1 VDIVVSP
8 NLVSFNP
15 QSSPQAP
22 TLAPGDIVDAVVLA
36 LLENGKA
43 RLSVANT
50 ILDVLTKVPLEAG
63 ATVRLAVKDTPQGIQ
78 LVIVDPGGTPGKSGV
93 AVPANARAGAGA
105 LPSASTADA
114 SATTVGVAT
123 GDAAPNASV
132 KSVSGLDVPLP
143 KGPDA
148 EPAPTP
154 TPAAALNTAVR
165 VAAARQDG
173 LGPLFADLSEAV
185 QSPALPPAVRDAAAQ
200 LLALRVPLQPE
211 SPADAGNPRVVIGLL
226 GAAHFKSPEA
236 ASPPTSGTSGAA
248 PEVKISADDVKAALN
263 RSGLFLETRLAA
275 AASAGADAS
284 PPADTPPPND
294 LKAALTVFRQIVKTW
309 LGDDGAEVTRDGALS
324 TLRDAP
330 SLVPG
335 MRALPAPGKEP
346 AGLLPGAAKPNANVA
361 AAAADTPAH
370 VAPPPPYR
378 GAPTAAQPA
387 SAPSIAASDPPQEI
401 AARLLADTDA
411 ALARQTLLQAASI
424 DRTDAQA
431 PRNDASG
438 PRWNFEI
445 PFVTPQG
452 TSVAQF
458 EVSRDGRHVPPKGQ
472 SATWRARFSFDVEPA
487 GPVHAQIALTGQR
500 TAVTLWAE
508 RSDTAAQLRSNAGQL
523 AHALKEAE
531 LDPGDV
537 TVRDGAPPRPQVQT
551 PAGRFVDRAS

>member
-22 TLAPGDIVDAVVLA
+22 TLAPGDVVDAVVLA

-50 ILDVLTKVPLEAG
+50 ILDVLTKVPLEPG
-63 ATVRLAVKDTPQGIQ
+63 ATVRLAVKNTPEGIQ
-78 LVIVDPGGTPGKSGV
+78 LVIVDPGGAQGKSGV
-93 AVPANARAGAGA
+93 AVPANARPGAA
-105 LPSASTADA
+105 TLPSTPGDAAAS
-114 SATTVGVAT
+114 SVGVAT
-123 GDAAPNASV
+123 GDAATNASV
-132 KSVSGLDVPLP
+132 KNVSGLDVPLP
-143 KGPDA
+143 KGQDA
-148 EPAPTP
+148 EQARTP
-154 TPAAALNTAVR
+154 SPAAALTTAVR
-165 VAAARQDG
+165 IAAARQDG
-173 LGPLFADLSEAV
+173 LGPLFADLGEAV

-211 SPADAGNPRVVIGLL
+211 SRADAGNPRVVIGIL

-236 ASPPTSGTSGAA
+236 ASPPRSGTSGIGAP

-275 AASAGADAS
+275 TASAGADA
-284 PPADTPPPND
+284 PAPADTPPPND

-309 LGDDGAEVTRDGALS
+309 LGDEGAELSRDGTP

-335 MRALPAPGKEP
+335 MRALLGPGKEP
-346 AGLLPGAAKPNANVA
+346 GSLLPGAAKPGANV
-361 AAAADTPAH
+361 AAADTPAH

-387 SAPSIAASDPPQEI
+387 SSPSIAASDPPQEI
-401 AARLLADTDA
+401 GAKLLAETDA

-424 DRTDAQA
+424 DRNDAQA
-431 PRNDASG
+431 PRNDSSG

-445 PFVTPQG
+445 PFATPQG

-458 EVSRDGRHVPPKGQ
+458 EVSRDGRHAPPKGQ
-472 SATWRARFSFDVEPA
+472 STTWRARFSFDVEPA

>member
-15 QSSPQAP
+15 QSSSQAP
-22 TLAPGDIVDAVVLA
+22 TLAPGDVVDALVLA

-50 ILDVLTKVPLEAG
+50 VLDVLTKVPLEQG
-63 ATVRLAVKDTPQGIQ
+63 ATVRLAVKNTPDGIQ
-78 LVIVDPGGTPGKSGV
+78 LVIVDPGGAAGKSGV
-93 AVPANARAGAGA
+93 AVPANARPGAGT
-105 LPSASTADA
+105 LPSPAGDA
-114 SATTVGVAT
+114 SPADVAT
-123 GDAAPNASV
+123 GDAATSSAV
-132 KSVSGLDVPLP
+132 KTVGSPAVPLP
-143 KGPDA
+143 DGPDA
-148 EPAPTP
+148 EPARAP
-154 TPAAALNTAVR
+154 TPAAALNVAVR
-165 VAAARQDG
+165 VAATRQDG
-173 LGPLFADLSEAV
+173 LSPLFADLGEAV
-185 QSPALPPAVRDAAAQ
+185 KSPALPPAVRDAAAQ
-200 LLALRVPLQPE
+200 LLAMRVPLQPE
-211 SPADAGNPRVVIGLL
+211 SPADTANPRVVIGVL
-226 GAAHFKSPEA
+226 GAAHFKNPEA
-236 ASPPTSGTSGAA
+236 ASPPPSGTPGT
-248 PEVKISADDVKAALN
+248 PQEVKISADDVKAALS

-275 AASAGADAS
+275 AAAAGADAPVQS
-284 PPADTPPPND
+284 DMPPPND
-294 LKAALTVFRQIVKTW
+294 LKAALAVFRQIVKTW
-309 LGDDGAEVTRDGALS
+309 LGDDGAEMLRDGTPP

-335 MRALPAPGKEP
+335 MRALLGPGKEP
-346 AGLLPGAAKPNANVA
+346 AGTLPGATRPAANA
-361 AAAADTPAH
+361 AAATDAPAH

-401 AARLLADTDA
+401 GARLLAETDA

-424 DRTDAQA
+424 DRNDAQA
-431 PRNDASG
+431 PRNDTSG

-445 PFVTPQG
+445 PFATPQG

-458 EVSRDGRHVPPKGQ
+458 EVSRDGRHAPPKGQ

-537 TVRDGAPPRPQVQT
+537 TVRDGAPPRPQVQA